1 METIDILLI
10 VFGLASLAYM
20 ALIHKLPFAGDFVLK
35 AIPALSLAAIS
46 FLYIPDLP
54 GTLLGIGFVLSSFG
68 DISLSFNGEKF
79 FLGGLVS
86 FLLAHV
92 VYIITFSIGSE
103 WSLAAA
109 WLLGVLVVFGVGM
122 VWVLRPHLGKM
133 EIPVYVYISV
143 ILTMDVMAVLRG
155 HPSHWL
161 LIAGALIFTA
171 SDSILALDRFR
182 KPIKGGKYYVMGT
195 YYLAQLL
202 ICLAF
207 LSTLPIKIFAC

>member
-1 METIDILLI
+1 MDTLEILLI
-10 VFGLASLAYM
+10 LFAVSAIAYM
-20 ALIHKLPFAGDFVLK
+20 ALIHKLPFAGDFVIK
-35 AIPALSLAAIS
+35 AIPALSLATIAFI
-46 FLYIPDLP
+46 YIPGSH
-54 GTLLGIGFVLSSFG
+54 GTLLGLGFILSSLG
-68 DISLSFNGEKF
+68 DISLSFEGEKF

-92 VYIITFSIGSE
+92 VYIIAFASGSD
-103 WSLAAA
+103 WSMDYA
-109 WLLGVLVVFGVGM
+109 WLLGVLAIFGVAM

-155 HPSHWL
+155 HHVPGV

-171 SDSILALDRFR
+171 SDAILALDRFR

-195 YYLAQLL
+195 YYVAQLL

-207 LSTLPIKIFAC
+207 LSTLPIRLF